1 MNINKKKEGGKSQGG
16 FCRVYDPLFPFHA
29 MDMWSYL
36 LFRESARTYGCPFE
50 IKCFFFQVF
59 PGTRHLASK
68 DFLNLENGRLI

>member
-1 MNINKKKEGGKSQGG
+1 MNINKKREGGKSQGG

-50 IKCFFFQVF
+50 IKWFFSSISRDSTLSLQ
-59 PGTRHLASK
+59 G
-68 DFLNLENGRLI
+68 FLNLENGRLI